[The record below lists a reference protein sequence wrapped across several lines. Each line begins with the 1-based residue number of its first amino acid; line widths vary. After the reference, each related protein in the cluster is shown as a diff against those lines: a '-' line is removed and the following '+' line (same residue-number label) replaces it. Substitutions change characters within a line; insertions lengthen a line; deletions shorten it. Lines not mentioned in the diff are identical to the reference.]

1 MRQEMQ
7 RLADVCG
14 RLQMHKQAELCLN
27 WIGVDRPDQHR
38 FYLPGQI
45 PEVTKDD
52 NYTRWREHFLAARR
66 RYAEYLF
73 EQAQQNASVGRSAVA
88 FRLLWQ
94 VLREDPDHSRAKQVL
109 GPLATATQSRPRQR
123 SGGNTPPELS
133 RLGSFQRWQSP
144 HFQVWTR
151 ADAKSS
157 QATIELM
164 EQFYAVW
171 SQCFYD
177 QWAPADVLQTR
188 LAKVNQSWPEMP
200 SIQVV
205 ILADR
210 EDYLKLLGVEEKN
223 IGVSVGYYSPKAKR
237 SFFYPSADLQETLFH
252 ELTHQLFSEV
262 ARWKGDIAHRKADVD
277 LEHLQGAWAIE
288 GIALYMESLRP
299 AAEGWTVGGI
309 ESSRL
314 QTARYRALRDQH
326 WPPWSNFCQGTI
338 AQWKQQTGIA
348 LSYAHAAGLTHTL
361 LDLATDGPTRAK
373 QPLNDASS
381 DSNGAEIDSQPP
393 IARTAFLDYLAS
405 VYQGQPDHE
414 RLLKI
419 LGQDDQ
425 QAQDNYR
432 NLLTVR
438 QEQLVA
444 VENPSIQ
451 QLVLTGSRLEDWAI
465 VGRYRSLQW
474 LDLSFS
480 NLKPDQ
486 ADWLSN
492 LQHLNR
498 LSLEGNPVN
507 QAILLQVSK
516 LPRLSELDLS
526 LCPIQDKDLESLAQ
540 HPALESLWL
549 TGTQVTEASFDL
561 LKSLPKL
568 KHCEVSSTAI
578 SEEAWQQFTQSHPQL
593 QASLP

>member
-14 RLQMHKQAELCLN
+14 RLQMHEQAELCLN

-52 NYTRWREHFLAARR
+52 NYTRWREHFLTARR

-133 RLGSFQRWQSP
+133 RLGSVQRCQSP

-361 LDLATDGPTRAK
+361 LDLATDGPTKAK

-425 QAQDNYR
+425 QAHDNNR

-444 VENPSIQ
+444 VENPTIQ

-492 LQHLNR
+492 LQHLHR
-498 LSLEGNPVN
+498 LSLEGNPVH
-507 QAILLQVSK
+507 QAIMLQVSK